1 MVLEGARGERE
12 GCADGRGATIFTSM
26 ADAQLPPSIERVLQR
41 FRTMEREEKMQSLL
55 GYAKRLE
62 PLPERLAALDR
73 AAFNVPECQT
83 RVDIFPESR
92 DGRIH
97 FYADINAR
105 QSPTVAAFLGIIFG
119 AVNDHPPEVM
129 LAIPSD
135 FVSTVMASIGLHT
148 REVGLNAMVERLKRH
163 ARALAE
169 AQSESVPD
177 AVPAAVPDA
186 AAGAASSAAGQS
198 A

>member
-1 MVLEGARGERE
+1 
-12 GCADGRGATIFTSM
+12 M

-105 QSPTVAAFLGIIFG
+105 QSPTVAAFLGILFT
-119 AVNDHPPEVM
+119 AVNDHPPAVM

-169 AQSESVPD
+169 SEAKPGSQSGSPQ
-177 AVPAAVPDA
+177 
-186 AAGAASSAAGQS
+186 GAASPTAEQS

>member
-1 MVLEGARGERE
+1 
-12 GCADGRGATIFTSM
+12 M
-26 ADAQLPPSIERVLQR
+26 ADAPLPPSIERVLQR
-41 FRTMEREEKMQSLL
+41 FRTMAREEKMQALL
-55 GYAKRLE
+55 GYARRLE

-105 QSPTVAAFLGIIFG
+105 QSPTVAAFLGIIFS
-119 AVNDHPPEVM
+119 AVNDHPPAVM
-129 LAIPSD
+129 LAIPPD
-135 FVSTVMASIGLHT
+135 FVSTVMSSIGLHT

-163 ARALAE
+163 AR
-169 AQSESVPD
+169 
-177 AVPAAVPDA
+177 DA
-186 AAGAASSAAGQS
+186 AAEARPSEQARA
-198 A
+198 